1 MSVKLSVS
9 WADLWWWMPGA
20 ALPMETSA
28 SCSADQQRRSQWNIK
43 IIISGNEKNWSVW
56 GGKLWLFKKNS
67 WSSGIFSEQ
76 VRCLCL
82 GKAMNCSIETDGS
95 FKWTVHPKIK
105 NVIFFF
111 FFFFFLSPV
120 LPFLHL
126 NYYVVGCRVLE
137 ISAVKISCFSGT
149 KWHFVVVVLKIP
161 QNYIWKLNR
170 NVSCRK
176 PWPGSSKWCTDL
188 VVWAVT
194 APVDLH
200 VTVQMGSVD
209 LLVDSLA

>member
-1 MSVKLSVS
+1 MWVGWCGCSPSWHTKQMQMSVKLSVS

-111 FFFFFLSPV
+111 FFFPLT
-120 LPFLHL
+120 
-126 NYYVVGCRVLE
+126 CTA
-137 ISAVKISCFSGT
+137 ISTSRLLCCGLQSSGDISC
-149 KWHFVVVVLKIP
+149 KD
-161 QNYIWKLNR
+161 Q
-170 NVSCRK
+170 
-176 PWPGSSKWCTDL
+176 
-188 VVWAVT
+188 
-194 APVDLH
+194 
-200 VTVQMGSVD
+200 
-209 LLVDSLA
+209 LL